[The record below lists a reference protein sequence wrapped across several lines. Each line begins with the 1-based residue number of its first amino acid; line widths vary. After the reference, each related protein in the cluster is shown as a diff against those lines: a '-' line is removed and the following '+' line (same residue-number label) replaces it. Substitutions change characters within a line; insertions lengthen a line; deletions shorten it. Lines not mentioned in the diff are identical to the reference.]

1 MIVIATRSASID
13 ALSQSERDTDPYATP
28 LHWFL
33 PIGLNHLTILSHH
46 QFTALLPPHHLT
58 TSPPHHLTASPP
70 HRLTTSPPHHLTR
83 FYLSTVALTHAC
95 LMLPALLA
103 GLWVQPSRRRPAA
116 LRGALGEA
124 SAHLAVVGALYSIS
138 YGGEAIICVRV
149 ACTQTPACACA
160 WHVHA
165 HICSALHHG
174 ELRLRRRLVPMGACR
189 RASAAPT
196 LTLTLNLSL
205 RPKPEARSPS
215 PSGTLTLTRRAAAA
229 AQCLQRA
236 GAAWH
241 EYHLGA
247 RLVFLRPHQ
256 RTVPTQVRRH
266 SGNRSLTRRPNLTP
280 AVIQARHAHIVRLRA
295 LALAPQMG
303 TS

>member
-1 MIVIATRSASID
+1 
-13 ALSQSERDTDPYATP
+13 
-28 LHWFL
+28 
-33 PIGLNHLTILSHH
+33 
-46 QFTALLPPHHLT
+46 
-58 TSPPHHLTASPP
+58 
-70 HRLTTSPPHHLTR
+70 
-83 FYLSTVALTHAC
+83 
-95 LMLPALLA
+95 
-103 GLWVQPSRRRPAA
+103 
-116 LRGALGEA
+116 
-124 SAHLAVVGALYSIS
+124 
-138 YGGEAIICVRV
+138 V

-160 WHVHA
+160 WHVYA

-256 RTVPTQVRRH
+256 RTVPTQARRH

-280 AVIQARHAHIVRLRA
+280 NMSNSGPARPHRSASRSGAGSANGYVVSGWLTSRLTLLTSRLALLTSRLTNWDYLTGGTSRADSSRRRAIPPSGWSSSVCSLDRVRLRLRVRA
-295 LALAPQMG
+295 KARVRIRVTQPRATRPYVVDP
-303 TS
+303 